1 MVIVQSRE
9 DWILFLL
16 QILPTIYQGKEINSS
31 LYVNLKYLRVFL
43 GSASSGIPIVSYV
56 GIPLEQPHWIP
67 FFPAFIIFGGENA
80 YFLMLTLKLI
90 CNAYVQEGTTWNKQD
105 RYLSILK
112 NKVCHPKF
120 SVWKSVFHYLSVMR
134 TSPFT
139 LRNILYKNQ

>member
-90 CNAYVQEGTTWNKQD
+90 CNAYVQEGNDLKQA
-105 RYLSILK
+105 RPVPVNIEEQSLPSKIFSLEIGFSLPVSNENISFYFK
-112 NKVCHPKF
+112 KHP
-120 SVWKSVFHYLSVMR
+120 
-134 TSPFT
+134 
-139 LRNILYKNQ
+139 I